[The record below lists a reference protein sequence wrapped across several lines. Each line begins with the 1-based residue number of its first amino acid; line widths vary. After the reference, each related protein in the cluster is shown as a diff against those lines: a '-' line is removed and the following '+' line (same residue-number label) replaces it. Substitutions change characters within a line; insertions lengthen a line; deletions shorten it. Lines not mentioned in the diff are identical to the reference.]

1 MGAIKKF
8 KMGFY
13 YNQPQGFYYNQQQQ
27 PGFYYNQQQPGFY
40 YNQQPGFYYNQQQ
53 GFYYDQRDAAAKEG
67 FGEAWKKDKY
77 ASKVM
82 DSVIDRASKLLTA
95 HFVANKHEPGPLE
108 NRVIGQI
115 AGERMCYE
123 AAEIFMNESSPD
135 PDITAEQISDQLF
148 KFVVKAIDAKGPD
161 KGQAAKK

>member
-1 MGAIKKF
+1 MGHKKF

-13 YNQPQGFYYNQQQQ
+13 YNQPQGFYYNQQQD
-27 PGFYYNQQQPGFY
+27 
-40 YNQQPGFYYNQQQ
+40 
-53 GFYYDQRDAAAKEG
+53 FYYDQQDPAAKAVAKKG

-82 DSVIDRASKLLTA
+82 DAVIDRASKLLTA

-108 NRVIGQI
+108 NRVIGQV

-135 PDITAEQISDQLF
+135 PNITAEQIS
-148 KFVVKAIDAKGPD
+148 
-161 KGQAAKK
+161 

>member
-1 MGAIKKF
+1 MGHKKF

-27 PGFYYNQQQPGFY
+27 R
-40 YNQQPGFYYNQQQ
+40 FYYNQQQ
-53 GFYYDQRDAAAKEG
+53 GFYYDERDAGAKAAAKKG
-67 FGEAWKKDKY
+67 FGAAWQKDKY

-82 DSVIDRASKLLTA
+82 DAVIARASKLLTA

-108 NRVIGQI
+108 NRVIGQV

-123 AAEIFMNESSPD
+123 AAEVFMNESNPD
-135 PDITAEQISDQLF
+135 PNITAEQISDQLF
-148 KFVVKAIDAKGPD
+148 RFVVKAIDAKGPD